1 MLKVGD
7 RVFLKERP
15 AQTGGVVAIQEQV
28 AQVKWDATAVEEVQ
42 APEGNSSE
50 IGLFLL
56 QRIPPAGEGSSGDV
70 EAGQEGGE
78 GGGAKKEKKELC
90 DDPLY
95 KEALAQKMFGNAAS
109 DYNILK
115 IGEYGSLLSH
125 GDNKE
130 IWEKVAPPDWLAA

>member
-1 MLKVGD
+1 M
-7 RVFLKERP
+7 
-15 AQTGGVVAIQEQV
+15 
-28 AQVKWDATAVEEVQ
+28 
-42 APEGNSSE
+42 
-50 IGLFLL
+50 
-56 QRIPPAGEGSSGDV
+56 

-115 IGEYGSLLSH
+115 VKKKK
-125 GDNKE
+125 KE
-130 IWEKVAPPDWLAA
+130 KEKWEGGLCVCKRA